1 MNNELPKIKI
11 DERTGIEY
19 RLQGDYYIPNLSMP
33 KGEKITLNKYGR
45 MRLKYLKEYKKADY
59 TIMLMDGTLS

>member
-19 RLQGDYYIPNLSMP
+19 RLEGDSYIPNLSMP
-33 KGEKITLNKYGR
+33 KEEKITLNKYG
-45 MRLKYLKEYKKADY
+45 
-59 TIMLMDGTLS
+59 